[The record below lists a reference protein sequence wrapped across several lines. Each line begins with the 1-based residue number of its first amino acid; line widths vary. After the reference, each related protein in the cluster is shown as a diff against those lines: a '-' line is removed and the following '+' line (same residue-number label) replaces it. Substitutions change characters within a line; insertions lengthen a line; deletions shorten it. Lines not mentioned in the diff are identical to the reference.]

1 MVLPYI
7 YICQNELKRKID
19 LEENEAIKDACQKG
33 QYLPNNNNIY
43 LFKN

>member
-1 MVLPYI
+1 MVLSYI
-7 YICQNELKRKID
+7 YIYQNELKRKID

-33 QYLPNNNNIY
+33 QYLPNNIIIY